1 MQHTNAEASSSK
13 HPAASHPRNNLSLP
27 LSLTVPRDN
36 SPRGSRGRSASRR
49 RDARNEPA
57 SARGSAVDLVLPQS
71 AVSAGTARSG
81 GGSLRVSE
89 RALSPKSGSEAGGS
103 NASRR
108 LRTVPPMAIFE
119 PPTPPPSEQPLP
131 PAEGQSPS
139 AAADPFPT
147 ITTASSRAMRY
158 RYSDSSSNQSSADD
172 SSSDETPP
180 WWTFT
185 QRGMARI
192 KHKTLKHKQGQSGKE
207 SDREDEGGL
216 TEGVTEAESGRE
228 EGRLKKRTSY
238 FSASRKSSKETPG
251 PSGRRTASPSRIL
264 GYNRNSAYRADSVN
278 NTTPSLK
285 LSNAFKKGST
295 TRLEPVATHLRPI
308 KSNHGNESQTF
319 GRRKPPLKRMDSAP
333 AATSSPTS
341 PVFPSSPSPGLTTL
355 VDQPL
360 RDPQAPIVL
369 GGEVSGASPT
379 ASPTRRT
386 ARRQLTA
393 PAFPRFF
400 RSRDTGTGD
409 EQSEETDHEP
419 SPFARPRPRSTLTS
433 TSIPDPAQTNFN
445 LTPGQ
450 DPNDPS
456 NSPGALKYKRKGS
469 HRLRI
474 NLPPPL
480 TQHFANNFQN
490 GWPHAGSWQD
500 ALYGYYEEPQKMR
513 QGSTPAGGFAFG
525 VTEEGAAGAGTASE
539 GEGGSRKKKKKERR
553 KSSKAPGIQSIP
565 PSPHEGDIE
574 SSAEQQQP
582 VTAGGSKRTKAK
594 KQKRFEAMVPP
605 TPSGLG
611 FTPRHSGEGLGEY
624 PWNGMNGEN
633 DRMGGSGE
641 KAGNEANEE
650 KLRADQPRGNAL
662 ALLHPDPAHLR
673 NNANLARH
681 TSRATITDTTVDEH
695 GSNSSAFGYSRGGR
709 NGFRLFGK
717 RQRPNEKRM
726 DLNLSWRKRWKR
738 VLFLDARVT
747 IWVRLINLIVVV
759 IALGLSIQIRLNLI
773 SLSLPGVLGSST
785 TLIIS
790 YATTTI
796 FHGLMAIYREYFGKP
811 IGLWGLSSKMLW
823 VCLDL
828 LFVALWSSA
837 LSLSI
842 NDLIATPLECSAGAA
857 WWRNGLAS
865 DYASMIAELEE
876 SAEAVA
882 NATLADNSSLV
893 TTAISD
899 NLLGV
904 TSPDLISTS
913 LGITLPTSVTASH
926 LARQVCRHQA
936 ACIAL
941 SLLALLLY
949 GGNMVL
955 SLFRIFETV
964 RRTGNAS
971 RAVVV

>member
-1 MQHTNAEASSSK
+1 MDHSNAEASSSK
-13 HPAASHPRNNLSLP
+13 HPAPSHRRNNLSLTLP
-27 LSLTVPRDN
+27 APRD
-36 SPRGSRGRSASRR
+36 RSTSRR
-49 RDARNEPA
+49 REARNEPA
-57 SARGSAVDLVLPQS
+57 SARGSAVDLAVPQS
-71 AVSAGTARSG
+71 AVSAGTTRSG
-81 GGSLRVSE
+81 GGSSKVLE
-89 RALSPKSGSEAGGS
+89 RALSPRTSGSEAGGS
-103 NASRR
+103 NASRK

-119 PPTPPPSEQPLP
+119 PPTPPPAEQALP
-131 PAEGQSPS
+131 HGQAETQL
-139 AAADPFPT
+139 AATDHTPIIPT
-147 ITTASSRAMRY
+147 SSRAIRY

-192 KHKTLKHKQGQSGKE
+192 KHKTLHKHGHGGKDTE
-207 SDREDEGGL
+207 REDEGGL
-216 TEGVTEAESGRE
+216 TEGVTEAESGRD
-228 EGRLKKRTSY
+228 EGRPRKKASY
-238 FSASRKSSKETPG
+238 FSASRRSSKDTPG
-251 PSGRRTASPSRIL
+251 SGRRTASPSRIL
-264 GYNRNSAYRADSVN
+264 GYNRHSSHRADPAN
-278 NTTPSLK
+278 NTTPTLK
-285 LSNAFKKGST
+285 LSSAFKKGST
-295 TRLEPVATHLRPI
+295 TRLEPVTTNLRPI
-308 KSNHGNESQTF
+308 KSNVGTDGQRVA
-319 GRRKPPLKRMDSAP
+319 GRKPPLKRMDSAP

-341 PVFPSSPSPGLTTL
+341 PIFPSSPSPGLTTL

-369 GGEVSGASPT
+369 GREVAGASPST
-379 ASPTRRT
+379 SPTRRT

-409 EQSEETDHEP
+409 EQSEETDPEP
-419 SPFARPRPRSTLTS
+419 FPLAKPRPRSTLTTS
-433 TSIPDPAQTNFN
+433 SIPEPSQTNFN

-456 NSPGALKYKRKGS
+456 SSPTRPKYKRKGS

-513 QGSTPAGGFAFG
+513 QGSTTAGGFAPG
-525 VTEEGAAGAGTASE
+525 VSEGGGAGAGSASE
-539 GEGGSRKKKKKERR
+539 GEGRSRSKKKKKERR
-553 KSSKAPGIQSIP
+553 KSSKVPGIESIP

-574 SSAEQQQP
+574 SSAEQQP
-582 VTAGGSKRTKAK
+582 PTTAGSKRSKAK
-594 KQKRFEAMVPP
+594 KQKRFEAMAPP

-611 FTPRHSGEGLGEY
+611 FTPRHSGEGPREY
-624 PWNGMNGEN
+624 PWDGMNGEN
-633 DRMGGSGE
+633 EKTEGSEE
-641 KAGNEANEE
+641 KAGKEANGE
-650 KLRADQPRGNAL
+650 KLQGDHN
-662 ALLHPDPAHLR
+662 LHPDPLHQP
-673 NNANLARH
+673 NANLARH
-681 TSRATITDTTVDEH
+681 TTRGTITNTTVDE
-695 GSNSSAFGYSRGGR
+695 NDATSSAFDSSRGKR
-709 NGFRLFGK
+709 GFRLFAK

-747 IWVRLINLIVVV
+747 IWVRLINLVVVV

-773 SLSLPGVLGSST
+773 SLRLPGVLGSST

-796 FHGLMAIYREYFGKP
+796 LHGLTAIYREYFGRP
-811 IGLWGLSSKMLW
+811 IGLWGLRSKMLW

-842 NDLIATPLECSAGAA
+842 NDLIATPLECSADAA

-865 DYASMIAELEE
+865 DYALLIGEMEAD
-876 SAEAVA
+876 AEAAA
-882 NATLADNSSLV
+882 NATLADNSSAI
-893 TTAISD
+893 TTALSTD
-899 NLLGV
+899 LLGV
-904 TSPDLISTS
+904 TSPSLITTS
-913 LGITLPTSVTASH
+913 LGITLPTSITASH
-926 LARQVCRHQA
+926 LARQVCRHQS

-971 RAVVV
+971 RAVNV